1 MLWIGIGVYLAFFLL
16 WLRSKKYNTEYFKQ
30 LDKKEDPLLVLY
42 PLLFYIKT
50 MVSKVSL
57 NKVKKQKKRIF
68 EELYLGKAEE
78 MEGLFFYRK
87 ASMMI
92 AVCLVA
98 LFLSM
103 VVEISTKNVD
113 FIENQLPRPSLGTG
127 ETSVLIAYE
136 SENGFTGDINIKVS
150 EKQLSDESVDAL
162 FEEAKLFIDREILDR
177 NISTNEVTSD
187 LNLMTSIP
195 NMSISIKWSVS
206 DSTYVNRQGNLYN
219 EDMSEEALVEIS
231 ATMTYYEHQVIYSQW
246 IRILPKNYSGQ
257 EMFDKTL
264 QETLI
269 HIDEATRKE
278 EFLQLPKKVD
288 DYTLKWNF
296 KEQESAMYLL
306 LLGIVASICIMI
318 SMESSLKNKQKLR
331 NLQMLID
338 YPEIISKFT
347 LLLNAGMT
355 IRAAFERIASDYLKK
370 RSRDSKNLK
379 KEKEGVRYA
388 YEELV
393 LVVRELELGRPEA
406 VVYDAF
412 GQRCS
417 LMCYLRFST
426 IIVQNM
432 RKGTKGIVPMLELE
446 ALDAFAERKETAKR
460 LGEEAGTKLLGPM
473 IGMLFIVLL
482 IVLVPAFLN
491 FSF

>member
-16 WLRSKKYNTEYFKQ
+16 WLLSKKHNTDYFKQ
-30 LDKKEDPLLVLY
+30 LDKKEDPLLILY

-50 MVSKVSL
+50 IISKVSL
-57 NKVKKQKKRIF
+57 NKKRKQKKRIF
-68 EELYLGKAEE
+68 EELYLGKADE

-92 AVCLVA
+92 VVCLVA
-98 LFLSM
+98 LFLSIL
-103 VVEISTKNVD
+103 VEISTKNID
-113 FIENQLPRPSLGTG
+113 FIENQLLRPSIGTG
-127 ETSVLIAYE
+127 ETSVLVAYE

-162 FEEAKLFIDREILDR
+162 FEEAKAFIDHEILGG
-177 NISTNEVTSD
+177 NTSTNEVMSD

-195 NMSISIKWSVS
+195 NMSITLKWSVS
-206 DSTYVNRQGNLYN
+206 DSTYMNSQGNLYN
-219 EDMSEEALVEIS
+219 DDMIEEALVEIS
-231 ATMTYYEHQVIYSQW
+231 ATMSYYENQTLYSQW
-246 IRILPKNYSGQ
+246 IRILPKDYSDQ
-257 EMFDKTL
+257 EKFDKAL
-264 QETLI
+264 LETLI
-269 HIDEATRKE
+269 QIDETTRKAD
-278 EFLQLPKKVD
+278 FLRLPKKVD
-288 DYTLKWNF
+288 DYTLMWNF
-296 KEQESAMYLL
+296 KQQDSAMYLL
-306 LLGIVASICIMI
+306 LLGIVASVCIMI
-318 SMESSLKNKQKLR
+318 SMESSLKNKQKFR

-379 KEKEGVRYA
+379 KEKEVLHYA

-393 LVVRELELGRPEA
+393 LVVRELELGQPEA

-432 RKGTKGIVPMLELE
+432 KKGTKGIVPMLELE